1 MGKDY
6 DGVMVGTNCF
16 ITDIESNNRYLP
28 DLLEENGLSDY
39 ALPENYCA
47 FFSHQG
53 YMMAW
58 FAIPNQE
65 DDPLVSYFFE
75 GTTKE
80 PEIGMKFSEFM
91 GKDLMGN
98 AKLFAAEKRFNRTRK
113 RWWRLW
119 K

>member
-1 MGKDY
+1 
-6 DGVMVGTNCF
+6 
-16 ITDIESNNRYLP
+16 
-28 DLLEENGLSDY
+28 
-39 ALPENYCA
+39 
-47 FFSHQG
+47 
-53 YMMAW
+53 MMAW